1 MISLQTFKEKALMS
15 LVGET
20 SSFIKNRGNDFFEK
34 YLLYTIRSKG
44 LETVQWHRAK
54 GHHSFIMSAS
64 PDIYVKHLSD
74 YLNCDGYACSIL
86 DYSNDKFIG
95 KFSGK
100 DCIGVEKIERMQS
113 IVQTLG
119 INLGD
124 SYAYSD
130 NESDLPLLEW
140 VGNPVVVN
148 PTAVLQKIATGKDWK
163 IEQW

>member
-1 MISLQTFKEKALMS
+1 MS
-15 LVGET
+15 LIGET
-20 SSFIKNRGNDFFEK
+20 SSFIKTRGNNFFEK
-34 YLLYTIRSKG
+34 YLLYSIRSEGIKA
-44 LETVQWHRAK
+44 VKRHRAK
-54 GHHSFIMSAS
+54 GHYSFIVSAS

-74 YLNCDGYACSIL
+74 YLNCNGYACSML
-86 DYSNDKFIG
+86 AYNNDKFIG

-100 DCIGVEKIERMQS
+100 DCIGAEKIERMQS
-113 IVQTLG
+113 LVQTIG

-124 SYAYSD
+124 SYVYSD

-148 PTAVLQKIATGKDWK
+148 PTAVLQKIAMEKGWK